1 MSVAAMTCEASK
13 PAVTC
18 VCVRVRVC
26 VCERVRAGSRVHQ
39 CYNRLS

>member
-26 VCERVRAGSRVHQ
+26 VCVSGCAQAREYTSATTG
-39 CYNRLS
+39 